1 MNKRTFQFYSLIFFL
16 MVSGCNNVADK
27 TLPVDQSG
35 GDQISKIDTHNLDI
49 WPRLQSPI
57 PLDDVTEKKITLL
70 LENMSLEEK
79 VGQMLQPELRHVTP
93 ADVKEFHVGSILNGG
108 GTFPG
113 GDKYSSAADWVTV
126 IDSYYQASMDDS
138 DGNTAI
144 PIIWGTDAV
153 HGNNN
158 VVGATL
164 FPHNIGL
171 GATRNPELV
180 KKVAQATAVEVAATG
195 IDWVFSPTVA
205 TVRNDLWGRAF
216 EGYSE
221 DPELVTIYAGMFVA
235 GLQGESNT
243 PELLDSAHVVA
254 TAKHFIGDGG
264 TDRGVDRGDNLAS
277 EQELFDIHG
286 QGYISAIEAGVQSV
300 MVSFNSWQ
308 GKAVHGNQYLL
319 TQVLKQRMGFEG
331 VVISDWNGHS
341 FVEGCTTASCPQAI
355 NAGVDLL
362 MAAEPDWKELYANT
376 LEQARSGV
384 IAKDRIDD
392 AVRRILRVKFRAGL
406 FATAPAE
413 RPLAG
418 RNELMG
424 AQSHRDIA
432 RQAVRESLVLL
443 KNKNNLLP
451 LDRTLN
457 VMVAGDAADNIGKQ
471 SGGWTLSWQ
480 GVGNTNK
487 DFPGASSIFDGIK
500 QRVNGAGGFA
510 FLSVDGSYE
519 AKPDVAIV
527 VFGEKPYA
535 EGLGDIKTLEY
546 QAGDKRDLQLLKTL
560 TAQGI
565 PVVSIFISGRPL
577 WVNPEINASDAFV
590 AAWLP
595 GSEGNGIAEVIFK
608 SETGEVAHD
617 FIGRLSFSW
626 PMDVSQTELNRGD
639 PNYQPLFPYG
649 FGLSYRDKDTLAD
662 DLPETIP
669 EKYRVKK
676 RKIITAVATLPI
688 DFERSDHLSFTDF
701 DGGIATVASNP
712 QADASNSSAT
722 VGSMQK
728 FVGRTWGGSTLNL
741 DGAVDLTGT
750 RVFTMKVWSARPV
763 PVLLKLE
770 GLNVER
776 TAVHKGMGVWQE
788 LAFDFTGETGSQVTA
803 LTVIFDNGIMG
814 NAAIDQANWSFLF
827 DDIALQH

>member
-1 MNKRTFQFYSLIFFL
+1 MA
-16 MVSGCNNVADK
+16 SGCNNVADK
-27 TLPVDQSG
+27 T
-35 GDQISKIDTHNLDI
+35 SKFDANNLDI
-49 WPRLQSPI
+49 WPQLQSPI
-57 PLDDVTEKKITLL
+57 ALDEVTENKITLL

-93 ADVKEFHVGSILNGG
+93 EDVKAFHVGSILNGG
-108 GTFPG
+108 GTFPN
-113 GDKYSSAADWVTV
+113 GDKYASAADWVAV
-126 IDSYYQASMDDS
+126 VDSYYQASMDDS
-138 DGNTAI
+138 DGNTGI

-171 GATRNPELV
+171 GATNNPELV
-180 KKVAQATAVEVAATG
+180 RQIAKATAVEVAATG
-195 IDWVFSPTVA
+195 IDWAFSPTVA
-205 TVRNDLWGRAF
+205 TVRNDLWGRAY
-216 EGYSE
+216 EGFSE
-221 DPELVTIYAGMFVA
+221 DSELVTIYAGMFVA

-264 TDRGVDRGDNLAS
+264 TERGIDRGDNLDS

-286 QGYISAIEAGVQSV
+286 QGYITAIEAGVQSV
-300 MVSFNSWQ
+300 MVSFNSWH

-331 VVISDWNGHS
+331 LVISDWNGHS
-341 FVEGCTTASCPQAI
+341 FVQGCTTASCPHAI

-362 MAAEPDWKELYANT
+362 MAAGPDWKELYANT

-392 AVRRILRVKFRAGL
+392 AVRRILRVKFRAGI
-406 FATAPAE
+406 FETAPAE

-418 RNELMG
+418 RNELIG
-424 AQSHRDIA
+424 AQPHRDIA

-451 LDRTLN
+451 LDPKLN
-457 VMVAGDAADNIGKQ
+457 VMVAGNAADNIGKQ

-500 QRVNGAGGFA
+500 KRVSGAGGSA
-510 FLSVDGSYE
+510 FLSVDGSYPT
-519 AKPDVAIV
+519 KPDAAIV

-546 QAGDKRDLQLLKTL
+546 QAGDKSDLDLLKKL
-560 TAQGI
+560 KGQGI
-565 PVVSIFISGRPL
+565 PVVSVFISGRPL

-595 GSEGNGIAEVIFK
+595 GSEGDGIAEVIFK
-608 SETGEVAHD
+608 SAKGEVEHD

-649 FGLSYRDKDTLAD
+649 FGLSYNDKDTLVD
-662 DLPETIP
+662 VLPETIP

-676 RKIITAVATLPI
+676 PKVITAVATLPI
-688 DFERSDHLSFTDF
+688 DFERRDHLSFTDF
-701 DGGIATVASNP
+701 DGGVATVVSNP
-712 QADASNSSAT
+712 QADAINASAN

-728 FVGRTWGGSTLNL
+728 FFGRTWGGSTLNL
-741 DGAVDLTGT
+741 DGAVDFTGSS
-750 RVFTMKVWSARPV
+750 VFTMKVWSARPV

-776 TAVHKGMGVWQE
+776 TAIHNGMGAWQE
-788 LAFDFTGETGSQVTA
+788 LSFDFTWETGSQVTA
-803 LTVIFDNGIMG
+803 LTLIFGNGSMG
-814 NAAIDQANWSFLF
+814 NAADDPANWSFLF
-827 DDIALQH
+827 DDIALEP

>member
-1 MNKRTFQFYSLIFFL
+1 MNKRTFQFYSVICLL
-16 MVSGCNNVADK
+16 LVSVCNNHAARA
-27 TLPVDQSG
+27 LPVDQSD
-35 GDQISKIDTHNLDI
+35 GDQTHKLDANNLDI
-49 WPRLQSPI
+49 WPQLQSPI
-57 PLDDVTEKKITLL
+57 PLDEVTEKKITLL
-70 LENMSLEEK
+70 LETMSLEEK

-93 ADVKEFHVGSILNGG
+93 EDVKVFHVGSILNGG
-108 GTFPG
+108 GTFPN
-113 GDKYSSAADWVTV
+113 GDKYSNAADWVAV
-126 IDSYYQASMDDS
+126 ADSYYQASMDDS
-138 DGNTAI
+138 DGNAAI
-144 PIIWGTDAV
+144 PVIWGTDAV

-171 GATRNPELV
+171 GATHNPELLR
-180 KKVAQATAVEVAATG
+180 KIAQVTAAEVAATG

-221 DPELVTIYAGMFVA
+221 DPELVTLYAEMFVA

-243 PELLDSAHVVA
+243 PEQLDSAHVVA

-264 TDRGVDRGDNLAS
+264 TDGGVDRGDNLAS

-286 QGYISAIEAGVQSV
+286 QGYVAAIEAGVQTV
-300 MVSFNSWQ
+300 MVSFNSWH

-319 TQVLKQRMGFEG
+319 TQVLKQRMSFDGL
-331 VVISDWNGHS
+331 VVSDWNGHS
-341 FVEGCTTASCPQAI
+341 FVKGCTTASCPHAI

-384 IAKDRIDD
+384 IAKERIDD

-406 FATAPAE
+406 FETAPAE

-418 RNELMG
+418 KNELIG

-457 VMVAGDAADNIGKQ
+457 VMVAGNTADNIGRQ

-480 GVGNTNK
+480 GEGNTNK

-500 QRVNGAGGFA
+500 QRVNSAGGFA

-535 EGLGDIKTLEY
+535 EGFGDIKTLEY
-546 QAGDKRDLQLLKTL
+546 QAGDKRDLQLLKKL
-560 TAQGI
+560 KAQGI
-565 PVVSIFISGRPL
+565 PVVSVFISGRPL
-577 WVNPEINASDAFV
+577 WVNPEINASDAFI

-608 SETGEVAHD
+608 SATGEVEHD

-649 FGLSYRDKDTLAD
+649 FGLNYDDKDTLTD

-676 RKIITAVATLPI
+676 PATVTAVATLPI

-701 DGGIATVASNP
+701 DGGFATVIPNP
-712 QADASNSSAT
+712 QADANNSSAN
-722 VGSMQK
+722 VGSMKK

-741 DGAVDLTGT
+741 DGAVDFTAT

-763 PVLLKLE
+763 SVLLKLE
-770 GLNVER
+770 GLQVER
-776 TAVHKGMGVWQE
+776 TAMHKGMGVWQE
-788 LAFDFTGETGSQVTA
+788 LSFDFTGETGRQVTA
-803 LTVIFDNGIMG
+803 LTIIFDNGIMG
-814 NAAIDQANWSFLF
+814 NATVDLAKWSFLF
-827 DDIALQH
+827 DDIAL